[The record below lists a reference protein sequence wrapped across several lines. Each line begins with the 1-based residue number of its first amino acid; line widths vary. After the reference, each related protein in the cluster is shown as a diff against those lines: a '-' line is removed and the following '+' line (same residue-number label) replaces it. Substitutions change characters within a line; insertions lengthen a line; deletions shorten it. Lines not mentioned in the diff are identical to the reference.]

1 MSRRNSE
8 SKKRDAPKS
17 GDVMGGYNPIRWFR
31 YGAVVL
37 GAVVVLSTL
46 CYYLLGIYYGRPDW
60 TLKDCLFM
68 VVITLTTIGYGD
80 WLSLRGLAL
89 AEFYTMGLAVVG
101 VSVPA
106 FVITNLTGL
115 IVEGMFSHAMRRKKM
130 DKQIAQLQGHVIICG
145 LGNTGL
151 NCLNE
156 LLLTQRSC
164 VVVDRDPEVLAA
176 AAREH
181 GEFLSV
187 TGSADADAVLL
198 AAGIDRAFGLITCLP
213 EDKDNLFVTLSARA
227 LNPKLRIVSKVE
239 DTAACGKMLTAGAD
253 ATVNPDSIGGL
264 RMVSELVRP
273 SVVTFL
279 DTMLRD
285 RAGNYRFEELK
296 VEVGS
301 PAAGQTLGALGLR
314 GRADVMVVAL
324 RPPAVER
331 FLYNPQ
337 DDTPLAPGAV
347 LVLLGQVG
355 EIGKVAPLF
364 TLARD

>member
-1 MSRRNSE
+1 MHRRNGE
-8 SKKRDAPKS
+8 SKRRSDGA
-17 GDVMGGYNPIRWFR
+17 GGIGGYNPIRWFR

-37 GAVVVLSTL
+37 GIVVVLSTL
-46 CYYLLGIYYGRPDW
+46 IYHLLGIYYDRPDW
-60 TLKDCLFM
+60 TLKNCLFM

-80 WLSLRGLAL
+80 WLSLRGLTL

-101 VSVPA
+101 MAVPA

-115 IVEGMFSHAMRRKKM
+115 IVEGMFSHALRRKKM
-130 DKQIAQLQGHVIICG
+130 DKQIAQLQGHVILCG

-156 LLLTQRSC
+156 LLLTKRPC
-164 VVVDRDPEVLAA
+164 VIVDRDPAILAA
-176 AAREH
+176 AVREH

-187 TGSADADAVLL
+187 TGDADADAVLQ
-198 AAGIDRAFGLITCLP
+198 AAGIGRAFGLITCLP

-239 DTAACGKMLTAGAD
+239 DAAARAKMLTAGAD
-253 ATVNPDSIGGL
+253 ATVSPDAIGGL
-264 RMVSELVRP
+264 RMVSEMLRP

-285 RAGNYRFEELK
+285 RSGNYRFEELR
-296 VEVGS
+296 VGAGS
-301 PAAGQTLGALGLR
+301 PAAGQTLGALNLR
-314 GRADVMVVAL
+314 SLADVLAVGI
-324 RPPAVER
+324 RPPAEER

-337 DDTPLAPGAV
+337 ADARLEAGAV
-347 LVLLGQVG
+347 LVLLGQVD

-364 TLARD
+364 AATKD